1 MKIICVGRNYGDHAR
16 ELGNEVPDEPVIFM
30 KPDTAVTPDG
40 GVFYI
45 PTYSSDAHF
54 EAELIFRVG
63 KTGKHLAPQ
72 FAWRYLNAVS
82 VGIDFTLRDV
92 QQKLKEK
99 GLPWE
104 RAKAFDGSAAIG
116 RWHPI
121 EGEHAPDQLYTFSL
135 NVNGNTRQIGKSS
148 DMIHPVSKLIAYI
161 SSFVTLK
168 TGDVIFTGTPAG
180 VSKINPGD
188 RLEAFLNVEKVLEVR
203 VE

>member
-1 MKIICVGRNYGDHAR
+1 MKIICVGRNYGEHAR
-16 ELGNEVPDEPVIFM
+16 ELGNEIPEEPVVFM
-30 KPDTAVTPDG
+30 KPETAVTPDG

-45 PTYSSDAHF
+45 PSYSSDAHF
-54 EAELIFRVG
+54 EAELIFRIG

-72 FAWRYLNAVS
+72 FAGRYLNAVS

-116 RWHPI
+116 RWSPLT
-121 EGEHAPDQLYTFSL
+121 GEQAPDQLFEFSL
-135 NVNGNTRQIGKSS
+135 NVNGELRQSGKSNE
-148 DMIHPVSKLIAYI
+148 MIHSVSKLIAYI

-168 TGDVIFTGTPAG
+168 AGDIVFTGTPAG
-180 VSKINPGD
+180 VGRVNPGD
-188 RLEAFLNVEKVLEVR
+188 RLEAFLGSEKILEIR
-203 VE
+203 AE